1 MIDGSRVL
9 LEYNNALRDTQNTA
23 REYGNPIVVWV
34 RGEADVNRDEYGG
47 IKSRDLGQQITMS
60 TSTID
65 YEPSKYK
72 LEKAGLRSACDVMI
86 VTAMKDWIDEGLA
99 FDDLEIKRMTVR
111 ISAAPGEANG
121 TLYDVREKSRVN
133 KFANGYLGISMGL
146 SRR

>member
-1 MIDGSRVL
+1 MRPEHLRWYRQRGWNAVHIGEDPVLHTGRFSLEGS
-9 LEYNNALRDTQNTA
+9 AL
-23 REYGNPIVVWV
+23 GNV
-34 RGEADVNRDEYGG
+34 RRQVR
-47 IKSRDLGQQITMS
+47 
-60 TSTID
+60 
-65 YEPSKYK
+65 K